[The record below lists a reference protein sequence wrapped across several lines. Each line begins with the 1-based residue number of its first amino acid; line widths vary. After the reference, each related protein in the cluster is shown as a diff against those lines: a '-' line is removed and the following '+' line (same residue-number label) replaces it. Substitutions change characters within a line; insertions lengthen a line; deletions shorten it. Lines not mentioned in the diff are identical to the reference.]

1 MELDKK
7 RFSIRRHITLVLTL
21 LTVLIVL
28 LIGVC
33 VAVVREQSRIRLTSA
48 ADSYLSLLTRTLEN
62 QLVIQE
68 SYITSQVLNSEE
80 LHRLGFGE
88 GHTQAYLDS
97 YKLHTGFSSAMAAG
111 NDVTALY
118 LYSEPNSILMS
129 EYATAQVGRPTETQ
143 IQKTNLEETLR
154 SMVDAK
160 TLNDERWTSYV
171 VSGQQ
176 YWVRAVHYYGAWLI
190 SVVNLDRQC
199 SQATDGMLAFA
210 QPDGVLLAGTRPE
223 EGELSHYI
231 SLTAET
237 EGLVLEYY
245 VPSTDM
251 DLDNAMNLALAVGIT
266 AVLAAIC
273 FVIWYLRSNVV
284 HPLDALVDAM
294 RRISAGDLSM
304 RADWN
309 PVNLELQQVKEA
321 FNVMLNE
328 IETLKIEQYEQ
339 KLDAERQEMAAL
351 KMQIRPHFFLNNLK
365 LIYALAETGQTQ
377 QIQRMILLL
386 SKHLRYVMDY
396 KRETTS
402 LRDETNFCQN
412 YMEMTGIGQKFP
424 PICRVTVSLDLQ
436 EMQLPAMTL
445 LTLAENS
452 VKHAT
457 RPRRHAEHG
466 ARCDAVRY
474 RNAGRNRPGAVQ
486 VGQEAGLCHPVH
498 FFNGPRQVQLCAG
511 SHAPGRVR
519 LYHPARTLF
528 RNQPGD
534 SPRSERCAGQPRPER
549 ANPDGPRVQRAG
561 AGHHSPGNPRVFE
574 PPAQRT
580 GCQNLAGAGDFP
592 PQ

>member
-33 VAVVREQSRIRLTSA
+33 VAVVREQSRTRLTSA

-129 EYATAQVGRPTETQ
+129 EYATAQAGRPTETQ

-160 TLNDERWTSYV
+160 TLNDERWTPYV

-251 DLDNAMNLALAVGIT
+251 DLDNAMNLALAVSIT

-294 RRISAGDLSM
+294 RRISAGDLSV

-351 KMQIRPHFFLNNLK
+351 KMPPALFPEQLK
-365 LIYALAETGQTQ
+365 A
-377 QIQRMILLL
+377 
-386 SKHLRYVMDY
+386 
-396 KRETTS
+396 
-402 LRDETNFCQN
+402 
-412 YMEMTGIGQKFP
+412 
-424 PICRVTVSLDLQ
+424 DLC
-436 EMQLPAMTL
+436 
-445 LTLAENS
+445 
-452 VKHAT
+452 V
-457 RPRRHAEHG
+457 
-466 ARCDAVRY
+466 
-474 RNAGRNRPGAVQ
+474 GRNRPDPADPADDFTAVQ
-486 VGQEAGLCHPVH
+486 TSALCDGLQAGNDLA
-498 FFNGPRQVQLCAG
+498 AG
-511 SHAPGRVR
+511 RNKLLPE
-519 LYHPARTLF
+519 LYGDDRHWAKIPAILPCYC
-528 RNQPGD
+528 QPG
-534 SPRSERCAGQPRPER
+534 SAGNAAARHDAADLGGKQCEARHPPGPP
-549 ANPDGPRVQRAG
+549 ADGADYRKKPADGRGKAGEHYRAG
-561 AGHHSPGNPRVFE
+561 
-574 PPAQRT
+574 
-580 GCQNLAGAGDFP
+580 
-592 PQ
+592 